1 MRVLVDGLAFQ
12 LDSGSAN
19 RFWQPVLNGLG
30 LHNNIELMVLDRGNT
45 PPMPA
50 ADLIGFPSYTAT
62 YTPADSLL
70 IERVARH
77 YEAEVFFST
86 GCSTPIQTPSIA
98 VISERHFD
106 RATFATRREWLE
118 TRLVLRHASR
128 FLCLSDGAREKLQ
141 SELHGRLSAT
151 EIKVASMEAGSASRE
166 APADGR
172 FDDIVSALAELLAK
186 TASAHRDGQDRI
198 FYERWAALRKIQQ
211 DVDA

>member
-1 MRVLVDGLAFQ
+1 MKVLVDGIAFQ
-12 LDSGSAN
+12 LDGGNAD

-30 LHNNIELMVLDRGNT
+30 LHKNIELMVLDRGNT

-50 ADLIGFPSYTAT
+50 VDLIGFPSYTGT

-77 YEAEVFFST
+77 YQADVFFST
-86 GCSTPIQTPSIA
+86 GCSTPIRTPSIA

-106 RATFATRREWLE
+106 RATFATKREWLE

-128 FLCLSDGAREKLQ
+128 FLCLSDGARGKLQ
-141 SELHGRLSAT
+141 SEFRGRLSAAQ
-151 EIKVASMEAGSASRE
+151 INVVSMEARSASK
-166 APADGR
+166 APAEGR
-172 FDDIVSALAELLAK
+172 FDDVVSALVELLVGA
-186 TASAHRDGQDRI
+186 ASAHQDGQDSI
-198 FYERWAALRKIQQ
+198 FYEKWAALREIQQ

>member
-1 MRVLVDGLAFQ
+1 MKVLVDGVAFQ
-12 LDSGSAN
+12 LDGGNAD

-30 LHNNIELMVLDRGNT
+30 LHKNIELMVLDRGNT

-50 ADLIGFPSYTAT
+50 VDLIGFPPTPRT

-77 YEAEVFFST
+77 YQADVFFST
-86 GCSTPIQTPSIA
+86 GCSTPIRTPSIA

-106 RATFATRREWLE
+106 RATFATKREWLE

-128 FLCLSDGAREKLQ
+128 FLCLSDGARGNCSLSSVADSRRRKSTWFLW
-141 SELHGRLSAT
+141 RL
-151 EIKVASMEAGSASRE
+151 EALPE
-166 APADGR
+166 APAEGR
-172 FDDIVSALAELLAK
+172 FDDIVSALVGAPRGA
-186 TASAHRDGQDRI
+186 ASAHQDGQDSI
-198 FYERWAALRKIQQ
+198 FYEKWAALREIQQ